1 MDAPTPNELAIRML
15 SEKGSIGPELTEA
28 MLNTVAP
35 EMMNAVRDTQQE
47 NSVAPLPPEV
57 EQVLQEATQPPTEQQ
72 GVTQ

>member
-15 SEKGSIGPELTEA
+15 SEKGSISPELTEA

-35 EMMNAVRDTQQE
+35 EMMGVVRETQQQ

-57 EQVLQEATQPPTEQQ
+57 EQVLKQAVEGTDN
-72 GVTQ
+72 V

>member
-1 MDAPTPNELAIRML
+1 ML

-57 EQVLQEATQPPTEQQ
+57 EQALQQASAGVEAPAVEGTEN
-72 GVTQ
+72 V

>member
-15 SEKGSIGPELTEA
+15 SEKGAISPELTEA

-35 EMMNAVRDTQQE
+35 EMMGAVRNTQQE

-57 EQVLQEATQPPTEQQ
+57 EQVLQQAVDGTEN
-72 GVTQ
+72 V

>member
-1 MDAPTPNELAIRML
+1 
-15 SEKGSIGPELTEA
+15 

-57 EQVLQEATQPPTEQQ
+57 EQVLQQAVDGTEN
-72 GVTQ
+72 V